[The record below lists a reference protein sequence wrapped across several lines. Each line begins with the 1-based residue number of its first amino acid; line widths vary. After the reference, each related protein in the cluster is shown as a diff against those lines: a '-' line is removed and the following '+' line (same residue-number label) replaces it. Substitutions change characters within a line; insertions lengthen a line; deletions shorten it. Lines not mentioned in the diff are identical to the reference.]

1 MRFSLPNLHFSFT
14 HYIKLMFC
22 FFFNFK
28 IFSMFYFG
36 WLLIFSL
43 FFMTAD
49 CISFVWVHLAFF
61 FLSVQVKIKKKNQKR
76 TKKKSLHELERP
88 ARTFYN
94 DLFSLLMSR
103 LKKQKGPVVLG
114 DCSYR
119 WKEEN
124 ISQLLRINSQS
135 GLGSA
140 SKKKT
145 QTQFNPLFPPWPP
158 AAECSSF
165 HQVAPLVF
173 TVYGLSSSACL
184 IPLVRIN
191 TCFKLLVNKTEHRYE
206 CVIKRWE
213 NGRCRLLV
221 VFVCLFREN
230 IGFNNIDH
238 KSQVLI

>member
-1 MRFSLPNLHFSFT
+1 MKLINNHTWGRQKLTSVFAHFLLENKTQTSWDFLYPICISLLLITLS
-14 HYIKLMFC
+14 LC

-61 FLSVQVKIKKKNQKR
+61 FLSVQVKIKIKKSK
-76 TKKKSLHELERP
+76 TYKKKSLHELERP

-103 LKKQKGPVVLG
+103 LKKQKGPVVLA
-114 DCSYR
+114 DCSCR

-124 ISQLLRINSQS
+124 ISQLLRINTQS

-140 SKKKT
+140 SKK
-145 QTQFNPLFPPWPP
+145 NPKHNSTPFFHRDLQLLSVPPSTRWRLWSSQYMDFHPLP
-158 AAECSSF
+158 AWF
-165 HQVAPLVF
+165 L
-173 TVYGLSSSACL
+173 
-184 IPLVRIN
+184 
-191 TCFKLLVNKTEHRYE
+191 
-206 CVIKRWE
+206 
-213 NGRCRLLV
+213 
-221 VFVCLFREN
+221 
-230 IGFNNIDH
+230 
-238 KSQVLI
+238 

>member
-1 MRFSLPNLHFSFT
+1 
-14 HYIKLMFC
+14 
-22 FFFNFK
+22 
-28 IFSMFYFG
+28 MFYFG

-43 FFMTAD
+43 FFYD
-49 CISFVWVHLAFF
+49 SRLYLFCLGAFSI
-61 FLSVQVKIKKKNQKR
+61 FLSLCTSKKIKIKNIQ
-76 TKKKSLHELERP
+76 KKKSLHELERP

-103 LKKQKGPVVLG
+103 LKKQKGPVVLA
-114 DCSYR
+114 DCVAAGGR
-119 WKEEN
+119 RKT
-124 ISQLLRINSQS
+124 SQLLRINTQS

-140 SKKKT
+140 SENPNT
-145 QTQFNPLFPPWPP
+145 IQPLFSTATP

-184 IPLVRIN
+184 IPLVRID

-221 VFVCLFREN
+221 VFVCLYRKN
-230 IGFNNIDH
+230 IRCNVIGH
-238 KSQVLI
+238 KSQGLS